1 MNLAAKRVVFDLN
14 WDGPILHPLAPGGM
28 RDERW
33 QDGVRAVDGF
43 HSRSRISALC
53 GALSGPVSGAELFLL
68 GPVSLHGLRASHF
81 SRESARHRNVPA
93 CSWWKV
99 VSSGDSRPP
108 LAQHVVRRQGA
119 SPLPPLRRPAPRVD
133 TTGPPPVSPL
143 SVLR

>member
-68 GPVSLHGLRASHF
+68 GPVSLHGLRAAHLDRKSTRLNSSHQIISYAVF
-81 SRESARHRNVPA
+81 
-93 CSWWKV
+93 
-99 VSSGDSRPP
+99 
-108 LAQHVVRRQGA
+108 
-119 SPLPPLRRPAPRVD
+119 
-133 TTGPPPVSPL
+133 
-143 SVLR
+143 